1 MVIIEQ
7 IWRWQMGWPIGFI
20 LPSSKS
26 YKVSRAHLVGVYTH
40 IFVPLFFFFPP
51 CLCVHAHAVVCM
63 CFKTGRWKG
72 LVITGK
78 HICLLQKYP
87 RNGIKWARS
96 LRSLDLEHVCVLA
109 CPCAR
114 KWQKQRA
121 RAREKMGDTD
131 RSAYNF
137 SSSESTSEL
146 CFSLL
151 ALPCSP
157 LSSSWLWLDRGGSLI
172 AGEESQNFLR
182 SKIHL
187 CKHSKISNDRDFTV
201 CCAHG

>member
-63 CFKTGRWKG
+63 WFKTGRWKG

-121 RAREKMGDTD
+121 CVRERKWETRIDQLIISVPRSRPLNSASHYWLCRARF
-131 RSAYNF
+131 SAVAD
-137 SSSESTSEL
+137 
-146 CFSLL
+146 C
-151 ALPCSP
+151 
-157 LSSSWLWLDRGGSLI
+157 G
-172 AGEESQNFLR
+172 
-182 SKIHL
+182 
-187 CKHSKISNDRDFTV
+187 
-201 CCAHG
+201 